1 MKIAIYTN
9 KYKDEDYRLTK
20 FALEYLTAKRAE
32 VFVDKSIGGAIG
44 ADVFEFKKG
53 AADALVVFGGDG
65 TILGVCEKAA
75 KAGIPI
81 LGINTGSFGFLTE
94 AENDG
99 LEGALNQLLRKKYF
113 IDRRAMLM
121 TEHNGARHY
130 ALNDIVF
137 LRDASRHTPKK
148 LIRFE
153 VYSDGELVDKVS
165 ADGIIVSTPTGST
178 AYSLSSGGPI
188 LSPHLAAIAVTAI
201 CPHSLHFR
209 PIVMGDNQKI
219 KAGFIGEGLK
229 ATIIFDGVNK
239 FSIGEGQYIQI
250 EKAGIEAEFIRFGG
264 ANFYAKLRSKMN
276 KWSVT

>member
-20 FALEYLTAKRAE
+20 FALEYLKSQGAE
-32 VFVDKSIGGAIG
+32 VFLDENIDCGGAK
-44 ADVFEFKKG
+44 VFEFKKG
-53 AADALVVFGGDG
+53 AADALLVFGGDG

-75 KAGIPI
+75 KADIPI

-99 LEGALNQLLRKKYF
+99 LEAALKQLLQKNYS
-113 IDRRAMLM
+113 IDRRSMLM
-121 TEHNGARHY
+121 TDFNGARHY

-137 LRDASRHTPKK
+137 LRDASRQTPKK
-148 LIRFE
+148 LIRFDI
-153 VYSDGELVDKVS
+153 YSDGELVDKVS

-188 LSPHLAAIAVTAI
+188 LSPHLAATVVTAI

-219 KAGFIGEGLK
+219 KVGFEGEDLM
-229 ATIIFDGVNK
+229 AAIIFDGNNK
-239 FSIGEGQYIQI
+239 FAISEGQYIQV
-250 EKAGIEAEFIRFGG
+250 EKADIEAEFIRLSG
-264 ANFYAKLRSKMN
+264 AGFYGKLRSKMN